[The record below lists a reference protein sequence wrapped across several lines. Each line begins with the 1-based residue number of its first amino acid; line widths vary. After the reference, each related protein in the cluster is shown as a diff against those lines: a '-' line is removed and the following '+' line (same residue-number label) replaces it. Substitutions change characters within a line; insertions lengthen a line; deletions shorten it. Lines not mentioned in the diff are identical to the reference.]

1 MSKAREYEEYA
12 AECLRLAE
20 REPLDRDLWVA
31 LAAKWT
37 ALPALAAR
45 SDEDPVVD

>member
-1 MSKAREYEEYA
+1 MSRAREYEEYA

-31 LAAKWT
+31 LAAKWI
-37 ALPALAAR
+37 ALAAQAR
-45 SDEDPVVD
+45 SDEDLVD